1 MEMHRPAQHPWSL
14 CRAVTVLAMIALAVL
29 TATTVTAQSPEEAE
43 ELARGIYR
51 VGDDIYDVTVQ
62 FLPSKPAAGT
72 VHFVV
77 TPRSAATGSAVT
89 DATVLIVIDDEAGE
103 PTYQSLALN
112 TPDQPNQYRANFLV
126 KRAGE
131 WTVRVRMDAGGH
143 QVELSL
149 PLEVVD
155 RNITGGL
162 AGTIAFFV
170 VLAVLISGVAYIA
183 MASRSRRRRRASQ
196 R

>member
-1 MEMHRPAQHPWSL
+1 MNGPSRHHRAL
-14 CRAVTVLAMIALAVL
+14 CRAVAAVAMIALAAF
-29 TATTVTAQSPEEAE
+29 TAATAAAQSPGGAE
-43 ELARGIYR
+43 ELARGLYR
-51 VGDDIYDVTVQ
+51 LGDEVYDVTVQ

-89 DATVLIVIDDEAGE
+89 DAIVLIVIDDEAGE

-112 TPDQPNQYRANFLV
+112 TPEQPNQYRANVLI

-131 WTVRVRMDAGGH
+131 WTVRVEMDAGDH
-143 QVELSL
+143 RTELSL

-155 RNITGGL
+155 RSITGGI
-162 AGTIAFFV
+162 AGTVAFFV
-170 VLAVLISGVAYIA
+170 VLAVLVSGVAYLA
-183 MASRSRRRRRASQ
+183 LASRNRRRRRASQ
-196 R
+196 S

>member
-1 MEMHRPAQHPWSL
+1 
-14 CRAVTVLAMIALAVL
+14 MIALAAF
-29 TATTVTAQSPEEAE
+29 TAATAAAQSPGGAE
-43 ELARGIYR
+43 ELARGLYR
-51 VGDDIYDVTVQ
+51 LGDEVYDVTVQ

-89 DATVLIVIDDEAGE
+89 DAIVLIVIDDEAGE

-112 TPDQPNQYRANFLV
+112 TPEQPNQYRANVLI

-131 WTVRVRMDAGGH
+131 WTVRVEMDAGDH
-143 QVELSL
+143 RTELSL

-155 RNITGGL
+155 RSITGGI
-162 AGTIAFFV
+162 AGTVAFFV
-170 VLAVLISGVAYIA
+170 VLAVLVSGVAYLA
-183 MASRSRRRRRASQ
+183 LASRNRRRRRASQ
-196 R
+196 S